1 MSYTSPDLRQWHGR
15 VDIEDGSL
23 GHRWHQVVEG
33 LDLDA
38 SSPLDDQSKRFA
50 FLGFRS
56 DEGVKR
62 NKGRIGAVK
71 GPEVMRK
78 VMSSTAVHFDEAKVK
93 LLEAGDVS
101 CVNHDMEHAQT
112 ELGKRVRQLLERNT
126 LPIVLGGGHEISFGH
141 YQGLHQWVK
150 KHHPDK
156 KLGIIN
162 FDAHFDL
169 RTPTEGPS
177 SGTPFFQIAELCK
190 AENTPFL
197 YEVMGINPAANT
209 RKLFQTA
216 EELNVHHVPY
226 YEMHISHIHDLAHT
240 VHKFINR
247 CDFIYLTIDMDVFS
261 APFAPGVSA
270 LNSCG
275 TFPEVIS
282 SMVRRI
288 AKSGKLLS
296 MDIAELNPKFDIDDR
311 TAKLASHLIYEL
323 ITAKTTD

>member
-1 MSYTSPDLRQWHGR
+1 MSYTIPDLHQWHGR
-15 VDIEDGSL
+15 IDTEDGEL
-23 GHRWHQVVEG
+23 GHRWHQIVEA
-33 LDLDA
+33 LNLEEASDLKEGN
-38 SSPLDDQSKRFA
+38 QRFA

-62 NKGRIGAVK
+62 NKGRIGALK
-71 GPEVMRK
+71 GPETLRR
-78 VMSSTAVHFDEAKVK
+78 VMSSTAVHFDEQKVK

-101 CVNHDMEHAQT
+101 CVNHKMEEAQE
-112 ELGKRVRQLLERNT
+112 ELGKRVKQLLERKT

-141 YQGLHQWVK
+141 YLGLHNWVK
-150 KHHPDK
+150 KHHPGK
-156 KLGIIN
+156 KIGIVN

-169 RTPTEGPS
+169 RVPSPEPS
-177 SGTPFFQIAELCK
+177 SGTPFNQISQLCEK
-190 AENTPFL
+190 DDTSFL
-197 YEVMGINPAANT
+197 YQVMGINPAANT
-209 RKLFQTA
+209 RKLFQIA
-216 EELNVHHVPY
+216 EELKVHHVPY
-226 YEMHISHIHDLAHT
+226 YEMHISHIHELAHAL
-240 VHKFINR
+240 HKFINR
-247 CDFIYLTIDMDVFS
+247 CDFIYMTIDMDVFS

-282 SMVRRI
+282 AMIRRV

-323 ITAKTTD
+323 INAKCE